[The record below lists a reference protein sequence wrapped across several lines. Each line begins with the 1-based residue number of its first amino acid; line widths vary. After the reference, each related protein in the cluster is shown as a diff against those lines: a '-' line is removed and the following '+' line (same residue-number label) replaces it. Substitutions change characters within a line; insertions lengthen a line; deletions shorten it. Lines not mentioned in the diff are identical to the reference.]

1 MLRSFLP
8 LILPLSTR
16 VGAIRG
22 AGKDNHERRPF
33 RFRENERSN
42 SNLERVVENAL
53 RNNEAYHEQ
62 IDKWE
67 MYLENTPLP
76 EYANEK
82 LRVYIATLKKAY
94 ANLTEFIDAVETFI
108 SGLDVEGPKP

>member
-1 MLRSFLP
+1 MSEDHFDFEKMNDQIPTLSELLKTRSE
-8 LILPLSTR
+8 T
-16 VGAIRG
+16 
-22 AGKDNHERRPF
+22 D
-33 RFRENERSN
+33 
-42 SNLERVVENAL
+42 
-53 RNNEAYHEQ
+53 EAYHEQ